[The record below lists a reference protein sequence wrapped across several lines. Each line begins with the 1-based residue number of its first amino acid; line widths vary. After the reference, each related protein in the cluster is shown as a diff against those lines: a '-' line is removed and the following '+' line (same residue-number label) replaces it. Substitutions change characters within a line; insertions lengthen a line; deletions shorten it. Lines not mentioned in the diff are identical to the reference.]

1 MHELDPL
8 VALAV
13 FGSSFGVDALGAYYI
28 RATARGEAFKAAIT
42 SAALIVLSSIAF
54 FAFVSNPLYG
64 GAEALGAALGTY
76 TIVKLDARAKHR
88 TSPDAPQASRN

>member
-1 MHELDPL
+1 MHELFSSLDPV

-28 RATARGEAFKAAIT
+28 RCTARGEAFKAAVT

-54 FAFVSNPLYG
+54 FAFVSNPLLLY
-64 GAEALGAALGTY
+64 
-76 TIVKLDARAKHR
+76 
-88 TSPDAPQASRN
+88 S